1 VLAAA
6 TSSRSPGAG
15 TKILLN
21 NTRLHLKRGKRYGV
35 CGHNGCGKSTLMKA
49 IANGQVEN
57 FPPPE
62 QLKTVYVEHDIQ
74 GDLSDL
80 NLIDYVCAASA
91 GNTTQPPEHDATAAA
106 PRARGARHVASIR
119 AASFASTR
127 ASLGRCPSA
136 GRASSSRGRPAR
148 APSIPDLRRARSG
161 RGEGSRG
168 GGAKESISGLSGG
181 WKMKLAL
188 CRAILQNADIR
199 GVGRLEN
206 ADSND
211 SSNHTNVYACQRD
224 TGSAKPRPPTR
235 PSSTHLSIC
244 QVFDIPGRH
253 V

>member
-1 VLAAA
+1 MFVGCVGFSRRASCRSSYGCVTHTACALPREGVGDAAA
-6 TSSRSPGAG
+6 LQLPA
-15 TKILLN
+15 
-21 NTRLHLKRGKRYGV
+21 
-35 CGHNGCGKSTLMKA
+35 
-49 IANGQVEN
+49 
-57 FPPPE
+57 PPAP
-62 QLKTVYVEHDIQ
+62 T
-74 GDLSDL
+74 
-80 NLIDYVCAASA
+80 
-91 GNTTQPPEHDATAAA
+91 EHDATAAA